1 MTPTH
6 PQDLSLR
13 QQAASIATGA
23 VSPNDLL
30 DQTLRRIAE
39 RDGAINSVVET
50 FPSESRRMAAGAPA
64 GPLHGV
70 PITIKDMFCV
80 PWRGLRNGT
89 RHELRPP
96 SASGVYRRLRDA
108 GAVIVGINNQHEL
121 GMGTTGTVSA
131 YGPAAN
137 PWALDRCA
145 GGSSGG
151 SAAAVAAG
159 LAAGSVGSDSGGS
172 TRVPAAYC
180 GVLGLKLT
188 YRAVPYDGYTGAG
201 SSFSAPG
208 LFARDAWDLGL
219 LTGAVLARPL
229 KVGDGSALRIGVV
242 PEPFWADVD
251 APVVEACQQALRESG
266 WAIEEIAVAGAELSS
281 AAGSLRLAS
290 ELVPFIPSA
299 LLEDLS
305 PTVRAMIRFVAVQ
318 PAQLVVRAD
327 RVRAVVRRSLAAAFD
342 QVDLLA
348 WPTVPAPAPPIADPT
363 VRLPSGRRPADL
375 ANVGQ
380 VIVANLAGVPDISL
394 PVGHDRDGLPIGLQ
408 LIGPW
413 GSEERL
419 LDAALHL
426 EAATHRRHVQRR
438 PPVP

>member
-1 MTPTH
+1 MTPTQ

-13 QQAASIATGA
+13 EQAASVATGA
-23 VSPNDLL
+23 LSPDELL
-30 DQTLRRIAE
+30 DHTLRRIGE

-50 FPSESRRMAAGAPA
+50 FPAESRRMAAAAPA

-70 PITIKDMFCV
+70 PITIKDMFCL

-145 GGSSGG
+145 GGSSSG
-151 SAAAVAAG
+151 SAAAVATG
-159 LAAGSVGSDSGGS
+159 LTAGSVGSDSGGS

-208 LFARDAWDLGL
+208 LFARD
-219 LTGAVLARPL
+219 
-229 KVGDGSALRIGVV
+229 
-242 PEPFWADVD
+242 
-251 APVVEACQQALRESG
+251 
-266 WAIEEIAVAGAELSS
+266 
-281 AAGSLRLAS
+281 
-290 ELVPFIPSA
+290 
-299 LLEDLS
+299 
-305 PTVRAMIRFVAVQ
+305 
-318 PAQLVVRAD
+318 
-327 RVRAVVRRSLAAAFD
+327 
-342 QVDLLA
+342 
-348 WPTVPAPAPPIADPT
+348 
-363 VRLPSGRRPADL
+363 
-375 ANVGQ
+375 
-380 VIVANLAGVPDISL
+380 
-394 PVGHDRDGLPIGLQ
+394 DRDGLPIGLQ